1 MGQGQHHVEMTNIGL
16 FTPCQIHHIRQL
28 HAHTKP
34 GTNQGTTMLFV
45 LIIITKSYP
54 LGLVPWEPVLLYN
67 RRLRK
72 NISTRLNQADHT
84 DHPTSSSPQL
94 NTPHKSGTLITATG
108 NLQLAL

>member
-1 MGQGQHHVEMTNIGL
+1 MGNGIATWRSRIGL

-28 HAHTKP
+28 HGHTKP
-34 GTNQGTTMLFV
+34 GTNPGTTTLFFFNYYNEK
-45 LIIITKSYP
+45 LSS
-54 LGLVPWEPVLLYN
+54 LARSLDVLLYN

-84 DHPTSSSPQL
+84 HHPTSSTPQL
-94 NTPHKSGTLITATG
+94 NTPHEYGTLITATG